1 MIIERFAR
9 VSNDPHYEQIRGKH
23 HNSLDDRTLLLSHS
37 SSEYFVLFP
46 DLTTRVPD
54 IENSWRP
61 IVSRK
66 KNITPEISLA
76 IQFETN
82 FCRIRAKYAK
92 IVSNR
97 LNVNIFLS
105 FFFFLLSFNFSIFLN
120 KLSISAIT
128 SFLIVKF
135 PNYSTLNVSI
145 FNFTILPQIVKII
158 HKPRVFKILSHQ
170 KIQKLNF

>member
-46 DLTTRVPD
+46 GLTTRVPD

-105 FFFFLLSFNFSIFLN
+105 FFFFFAKFQFFNFPQQAFNFCDYKFLN
-120 KLSISAIT
+120 CQISKLFNSQC
-128 SFLIVKF
+128 
-135 PNYSTLNVSI
+135 
-145 FNFTILPQIVKII
+145 FNFQLYYP
-158 HKPRVFKILSHQ
+158 PPNR
-170 KIQKLNF
+170 

>member
-82 FCRIRAKYAK
+82 FCRIRAK

-105 FFFFLLSFNFSIFLN
+105 FFFLLSFNFSIFLN

-145 FNFTILPQIVKII
+145 FNFTILPQIIKII